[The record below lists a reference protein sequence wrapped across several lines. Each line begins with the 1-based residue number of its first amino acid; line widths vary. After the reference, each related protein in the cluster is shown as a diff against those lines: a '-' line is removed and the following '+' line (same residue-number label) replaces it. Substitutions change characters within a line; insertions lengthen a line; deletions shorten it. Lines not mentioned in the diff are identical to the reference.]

1 MWVLTYLGKVIIA
14 TSSQALSVWFYEPLI
29 RKNANNSTEEISAV
43 PVGLFNGLGN
53 PNYAT
58 V

>member
-1 MWVLTYLGKVIIA
+1 MTYLGKVIIA

-29 RKNANNSTEEISAV
+29 RKNANHYSAEEISAV